1 MTEKNQQVSQ
11 MLRCIYRLRRVW
23 IGFSPCD
30 TLNKSQLRT
39 LLAIRN
45 YARLVPEKAGE
56 TPTLSDLAEIMRQSL
71 PAISQRVRTLETMG
85 FIARVPH
92 PGDRRVSGVCLTEEG
107 EKVMQ
112 QAYRRLSGMLCQSM
126 DSLGT
131 EDSAQLIGLLDRLAA
146 AIEQTAAEDRK
157 EQEKKP

>member
-1 MTEKNQQVSQ
+1 
-11 MLRCIYRLRRVW
+11 
-23 IGFSPCD
+23 
-30 TLNKSQLRT
+30 
-39 LLAIRN
+39 
-45 YARLVPEKAGE
+45 
-56 TPTLSDLAEIMRQSL
+56 
-71 PAISQRVRTLETMG
+71 
-85 FIARVPH
+85 
-92 PGDRRVSGVCLTEEG
+92 
-107 EKVMQ
+107 MQ